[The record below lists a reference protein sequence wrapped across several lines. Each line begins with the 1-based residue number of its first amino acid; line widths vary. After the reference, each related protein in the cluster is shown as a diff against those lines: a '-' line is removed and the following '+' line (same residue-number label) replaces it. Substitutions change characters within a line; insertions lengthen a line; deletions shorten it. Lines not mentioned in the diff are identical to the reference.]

1 MFEDTIAAISTAWG
15 EAGIAIIRL
24 SGPDARSMADKVFK
38 GVKPLSQT
46 PPRYMRNGYIIDRSG
61 EPLDKVLAVWFEG
74 PKSYTG
80 EDVVEIQCHGGTLIA
95 QICLDLFTCIGARH
109 AEPGEFTRRA
119 FINNRIDLSQAE
131 AIIGIIRSKSEEALR
146 SATRTLKGELSEFVR
161 SDYEEIL
168 NLSAR
173 MEVGLDFPEED
184 IPYIDDIEAADS
196 IMTIK
201 QSLEDLLDRCRTGY
215 LMREGIRVALVGRP
229 NVGKSSLLNAFLKEA
244 RAIVTSVPGTTRDII
259 EEVLTYRG
267 VPLRIIDTAG
277 IGTPADEVEAIG
289 VERAEKEMVR
299 AEIRLWV
306 IDGSQELTEADIRLS
321 EKLADLSHIVVINK
335 ADLPLLVNEE
345 YMNSI
350 LPASPVFTISA
361 QKQEGIEKL
370 KDEIVSS
377 VAGSGSLDAG
387 LNATS
392 RQISEIQEAKDSLQS
407 SFEALQAGLGQDI
420 AAACLTEARY
430 SLERILGLQSDD
442 TLLETIFSQFCVG
455 K

>member
-1 MFEDTIAAISTAWG
+1 
-15 EAGIAIIRL
+15 
-24 SGPDARSMADKVFK
+24 
-38 GVKPLSQT
+38 
-46 PPRYMRNGYIIDRSG
+46 
-61 EPLDKVLAVWFEG
+61 
-74 PKSYTG
+74 
-80 EDVVEIQCHGGTLIA
+80 
-95 QICLDLFTCIGARH
+95 
-109 AEPGEFTRRA
+109 
-119 FINNRIDLSQAE
+119 
-131 AIIGIIRSKSEEALR
+131 
-146 SATRTLKGELSEFVR
+146 
-161 SDYEEIL
+161 
-168 NLSAR
+168 
-173 MEVGLDFPEED
+173 
-184 IPYIDDIEAADS
+184 
-196 IMTIK
+196 
-201 QSLEDLLDRCRTGY
+201 
-215 LMREGIRVALVGRP
+215 
-229 NVGKSSLLNAFLKEA
+229 LKEA

-277 IGTPADEVEAIG
+277 IGTPTDEVEAIG

-407 SFEALQAGLGQDI
+407 SFEALQTGLGQDI

-430 SLERILGLQSDD
+430 SMERILGLQSDD